1 MSSSSHCIFLQ
12 PFSWCAMLIA
22 RMPQRFLLV
31 LAKLLCFLCSPFL
44 YRRRRIVSINID
56 LCFKELSTQ
65 ERQALF
71 NQNLVATVMGVFEL
85 CRAWYAPS
93 KNLKGV
99 ADIHGLECLQAALAE
114 GKGVLLLTGHFTH
127 TELAVRL
134 LGEAL
139 NKKLRGVV
147 RRHSN
152 ACVEQAF
159 ERARTHVFKK
169 TIAKKDLRGLLKAL
183 KDGDGV
189 VYSSDQNFTYQNAF
203 IPFFGVPAASLIST
217 PAIVE
222 RSGAKMLALWFYR
235 DENGR
240 YQITIDQPWSNW
252 PSGDA
257 TADTKRYLEKL
268 EAQVRKHP
276 EQYLWAHRRF
286 KTRPAGLPDFYD

>member
-1 MSSSSHCIFLQ
+1 MNFPLQCIFLQ

-22 RMPQRFLLV
+22 RLPQGFLLF
-31 LAKLLCFLCSPFL
+31 LAKLLCFVGSPLL
-44 YRRRRIVSINID
+44 YRRRRIASININC
-56 LCFKELSTQ
+56 CFKELSTQ

-71 NQNLVATVMGVFEL
+71 NQNLIATVMGVFEL

-93 KNLKGV
+93 QKLKGL
-99 ADIHGLECLQAALAE
+99 ADIYGLEHLHAALAE

-139 NKKLRGVV
+139 QKKLRGVV
-147 RRHSN
+147 RRHSH

-159 ERARTHVFKK
+159 EHARTLVFKK
-169 TIAKKDLRGLLKAL
+169 TIAKKDLRGLLTAL
-183 KDGDGV
+183 KEGDAV

-203 IPFFGVPAASLIST
+203 IPFFGVPASSLIST
-217 PAIVE
+217 PAIVA

-235 DENGR
+235 DHNGR
-240 YQITIDQPWSNW
+240 YQITIDAPWPNW

-257 TADTKRYLEKL
+257 IADTKCYLEKL
-268 EAQVRKHP
+268 EAEVRKHP
-276 EQYLWAHRRF
+276 EQYLWVHRRF
-286 KTRPAGLPDFYD
+286 KTRPAGSPGFYD